1 MEQKIN
7 QAPYLLFER
16 FKFMVLPHL
25 NYSIDGL
32 PGSRCLFI
40 TDDESFIISF
50 EENMGCMDLL
60 EYGESSHLSIV
71 SEFHYKKKYLH
82 QLRTDTTA
90 RKGFGNFAFFHMELY
105 DSNGNIHILPG
116 QMTAN
121 SCYSWDKGVEPILKK
136 LLTCIAVYTD

>member
-71 SEFHYKKKYLH
+71 SEFHYKKSICINSERILQQEKASVIL
-82 QLRTDTTA
+82 L
-90 RKGFGNFAFFHMELY
+90 FFIWSY
-105 DSNGNIHILPG
+105 
-116 QMTAN
+116 MTAMVI
-121 SCYSWDKGVEPILKK
+121 SIFSPVK
-136 LLTCIAVYTD
+136 